1 MNDRSDASNNKPIP
15 TPVPTGP
22 GSTAA
27 PGSLSAGAATGSDSV
42 SGTGTAGGPGM
53 GAKMGTDSGSG
64 SSAWASQG
72 SAAQAAGS
80 QPAGQS
86 SQRQDYS
93 SSAGEDPGFEG
104 TAAALDSLP
113 VSEAMQE
120 MVEVARQ
127 FVREHPLAAVAGAV
141 LVGMVLGRR

>member
-1 MNDRSDASNNKPIP
+1 MNDQSDASSNKPIP

-27 PGSLSAGAATGSDSV
+27 PGSLSAGASTGAESV
-42 SGTGTAGGPGM
+42 SGSGTAGGPGM
-53 GAKMGTDSGSG
+53 GAKMGTDSGSSG
-64 SSAWASQG
+64 TSSAG
-72 SAAQAAGS
+72 
-80 QPAGQS
+80 QPAGSS

-104 TAAALDSLP
+104 TAASLESLP
-113 VSEAMQE
+113 IGEAMHE
-120 MVEVARQ
+120 MVDMARQ
-127 FVREHPLAAVAGAV
+127 FVREHPLAAVAGGV